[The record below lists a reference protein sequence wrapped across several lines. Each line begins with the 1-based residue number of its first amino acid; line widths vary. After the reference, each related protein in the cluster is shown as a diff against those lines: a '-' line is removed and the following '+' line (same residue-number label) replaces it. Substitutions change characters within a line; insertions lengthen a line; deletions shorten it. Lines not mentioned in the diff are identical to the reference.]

1 MPDAVGTTPFAYKTF
16 ILFCL
21 VALVTLVGTP
31 LIGYLYGYTLFDWV
45 LFGILYVFTGLG
57 ITVGYH
63 RLISH
68 RSFECHPWVK
78 ALLLIIGVMLATA
91 GGVITYRAL
100 YVEPKSVVVITDTDI
115 RQLPNYT
122 RVVGGALLFVGG
134 TALALFA
141 ATRRA
146 K

>member
-1 MPDAVGTTPFAYKTF
+1 M
-16 ILFCL
+16 
-21 VALVTLVGTP
+21 
-31 LIGYLYGYTLFDWV
+31 
-45 LFGILYVFTGLG
+45 
-57 ITVGYH
+57 
-63 RLISH
+63 
-68 RSFECHPWVK
+68 K
-78 ALLLIIGVMLATA
+78 ALLLIVGIILATV

-100 YVEPKSVVVITDTDI
+100 YVEPKSAVVITDTDI

-141 ATRRA
+141 ATRRV